1 MAKLMDIEIL
11 IDNKTALA
19 AYLKN
24 LEDGRNNLEENMD
37 NLFILL
43 NAIIVYC
50 KWFLCFKLAT

>member
-1 MAKLMDIEIL
+1 MAKLMDVEIL

-24 LEDGRNNLEENMD
+24 LEDGKNSLEQNMD
-37 NLFILL
+37 NLYILL

-50 KWFLCFKLAT
+50 KWLLCFK

>member
-1 MAKLMDIEIL
+1 MAKPMDIEIL

-24 LEDGRNNLEENMD
+24 LEDGKNSLEENMD
-37 NLFILL
+37 NLYILL

-50 KWFLCFKLAT
+50 KWFLCFI